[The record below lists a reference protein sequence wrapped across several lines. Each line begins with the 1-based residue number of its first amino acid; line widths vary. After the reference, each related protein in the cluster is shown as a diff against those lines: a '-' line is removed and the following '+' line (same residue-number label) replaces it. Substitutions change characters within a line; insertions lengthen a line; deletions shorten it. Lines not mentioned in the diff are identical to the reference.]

1 MAQNATRAEPR
12 AWSWAAVG
20 VNSQRARGTAGS
32 REEAVAEA
40 LASVGPLLLLEIRD
54 AAGNVT
60 RLGKVVDGQELP
72 GTMA

>member
-1 MAQNATRAEPR
+1 MARNASRVEPD

-32 REEAVAEA
+32 REEAVTEA
-40 LASVGPLLLLEIRD
+40 LACVGPLLLVEIRD
-54 AAGNVT
+54 ATGNVT

-72 GTMA
+72 GTTA